1 MLVTH
6 QTKQTGNGFA
16 ITAGFGTLTNWV
28 EENSFGVLSTE
39 EVGPPVDPSLTA
51 PVIYGSQSTTYG
63 SRTVLLPSASAP
75 NQSYILP
82 ANIGYRLDWTQIKG
96 YNFIAAGGETVD
108 LGELRNRTSGTQS
121 VRIYGDLTP
130 YKMQYHRWTCY
141 SPEFLKEL
149 LWVVP
154 CVGNPTLPD
163 ITGLTTKRVP
173 FTDNWGGSGFVID
186 AAFIIGFHLDLRH
199 PNNSFPNV
207 AVYGSPNGVQVQD
220 TAVFEHSTG
229 DDGVYQ
235 GTELKTLCYSTGE
248 FKASGLSFT
257 NYVEE
262 NLAINNLNQTFSL
275 TRSPIDKNVANYS
288 FQLIVA
294 GGQATGARISGG
306 QF

>member
-6 QTKQTGNGFA
+6 QTKQNGTGFA
-16 ITAGFGTLTNWV
+16 VTGAFGTLMNWV
-28 EENSFGVLSTE
+28 EENSFGILSTE
-39 EVGPPVDPSLTA
+39 EIGPPIDPSLTA

-63 SRTVLLPSASAP
+63 SRTVLCGSASAP
-75 NQSYILP
+75 GTYILP

-96 YNFIAAGGETVD
+96 YNLIAAGGETVD

-141 SPEFLKEL
+141 STEFLTEL

-163 ITGLTTKRVP
+163 ITGLTARRVP
-173 FTDNWGGSGFVID
+173 FTDNWGGTGFVID
-186 AAFIIGFHLDLRH
+186 AASMVAFHVDLRH

-207 AVYGSPNGVQVQD
+207 ATYGSPNGVSVHD
-220 TAVFEHSTG
+220 WAVYEHSTG
-229 DDGVYQ
+229 DDGV
-235 GTELKTLCYSTGE
+235 GTNDYKTLCYSTGE
-248 FKASGLSFT
+248 FKPSGLTFT

-262 NLAINNLNQTFSL
+262 NLAINNFNQTFST
-275 TRSPIDKNVANYS
+275 TRSPIDKNISNYGFS
-288 FQLIVA
+288 LLVA
-294 GGQATGARISGG
+294 GGQAAGARVSGG
-306 QF
+306 QP